1 MLLLVWFPPGGDM
14 AFDSITFIF
23 FFLPI
28 VLSLYFLI
36 PKRYRNTFLIGASLI
51 FYGWEKVGYVIILL
65 LYIIS
70 NYYFGVLIEKY
81 KFSAQET
88 ADRKAKTTFV
98 VSLAFNLGVL
108 FIFKYLN
115 FIVANIN
122 SLMEFAGYSLSNPKI
137 HPPIGISFFAF
148 MAVSYVIDVYRRN
161 VKAQKSIA
169 IFSMYES
176 LFPKLLAGPIVRYR
190 DIEPQVNDRSV
201 ALDMFSSGVQRFI
214 LGLGKKVLIANSVAM
229 VADQIFSM
237 PVAQLSFSLS
247 WLGAICYTLQ
257 IYFDFSGY
265 SDMAIGLGRMLGFD
279 FMENFNYPY
288 ISKSIREFW
297 RRWHIS
303 LSTWLRDY
311 LYIPLGGNRKGTER
325 TYINLLIVFFL
336 CGLWHGANW
345 TFVIWGLWH
354 GLFLAV
360 ERTRFGK
367 TINSHKGMGV
377 IYTLMVV
384 LIGWV
389 FFRSDTLA
397 YAINYLR
404 AMIGMG
410 EGVHSASMFLDLKT
424 IFAILLGVVGST
436 PITAKIKAHLQRA
449 EASGTLLGRAVTRS
463 SNVLSLAYVYFVF
476 ALSVIFISMS
486 TYNPFIYF
494 QF

>member
-1 MLLLVWFPPGGDM
+1 
-14 AFDSITFIF
+14 
-23 FFLPI
+23 
-28 VLSLYFLI
+28 
-36 PKRYRNTFLIGASLI
+36 
-51 FYGWEKVGYVIILL
+51 
-65 LYIIS
+65 
-70 NYYFGVLIEKY
+70 
-81 KFSAQET
+81 
-88 ADRKAKTTFV
+88 
-98 VSLAFNLGVL
+98 
-108 FIFKYLN
+108 
-115 FIVANIN
+115 
-122 SLMEFAGYSLSNPKI
+122 
-137 HPPIGISFFAF
+137 
-148 MAVSYVIDVYRRN
+148 
-161 VKAQKSIA
+161 
-169 IFSMYES
+169 
-176 LFPKLLAGPIVRYR
+176 
-190 DIEPQVNDRSV
+190 
-201 ALDMFSSGVQRFI
+201 
-214 LGLGKKVLIANSVAM
+214 LGKKVLIANSVAM

-367 TINSHKGMGV
+367 TIDSHNGMGV

-397 YAINYLR
+397 NAINYLR

>member
-1 MLLLVWFPPGGDM
+1 MV
-14 AFDSITFIF
+14 FDSITFIF

-28 VLSLYFLI
+28 FLSLYFLT

-51 FYGWEKVGYVIILL
+51 FYAWDRVMYVIVLL
-65 LYIIS
+65 LYMIS

-81 KFSAQET
+81 KFST
-88 ADRKAKTTFV
+88 AGTASRKAKTTFA
-98 VSLAFNLGVL
+98 VSLAFNLGIL
-108 FIFKYLN
+108 IIFKYFN

-122 SLMEFAGYSLSNPKI
+122 SFIEFTGFSLDNPKI

-148 MAVSYVIDVYRRN
+148 MAVSYVVDVYRRD
-161 VKAQKSIA
+161 VKAQKNI
-169 IFSMYES
+169 ITFSMYES

-190 DIEPQVNDRSV
+190 DIEPHVSERSV
-201 ALDMFSSGVQRFI
+201 TLDMFSGGAQRFI
-214 LGLGKKVLIANSVAM
+214 LGLGKKVLIANNVAI

-265 SDMAIGLGRMLGFD
+265 SDMAIGLGKMLGFD

-354 GLFLAV
+354 GLFLAM

-367 TINSHKGMGV
+367 TIGSNKSVGL

-397 YAINYLR
+397 YAISYLR
-404 AMIGMG
+404 AMMGLG

-424 IFAILLGVVGST
+424 ILAILLGVVGST
-436 PITAKIKAHLQRA
+436 PITEKIKAHLHRA
-449 EASGTLLGRAVTRS
+449 EASGTLFSRTFARS
-463 SNVLSLAYVYFVF
+463 SAILSLAYVYSVF
-476 ALSVIFISMS
+476 ALSVIFISIS
-486 TYNPFIYF
+486 TYKPFIYF